1 MFDFVLDPQV
11 KKQPIE
17 LLALYDV
24 IIIGAGPGGLN
35 AALYAKRKGLDILLI
50 TKTTGGQ
57 LLNTNLIDNYLGFN
71 NISGEKLSHAFMEHI
86 ISLDVPLL
94 DGVNVEKI
102 TKENN
107 QFKLVLDDKQI
118 IETKTVII
126 ATGGNPR
133 KLRAIGEEA
142 LIGKGVSYCAICDGP
157 FYKDKDVLV
166 VGGGNS
172 ALEAALDLAKIANSI
187 MIVQLEESFTAD
199 KILIDQIIQTKNIR
213 YSLNS
218 EVKEIIG
225 KDETVEQVKYV
236 NRATGEESFVAVD
249 GVFIEIGVIPNNSLI
264 KELVELNRFGEIIV
278 DNDQMSSLSGMFA
291 VGDVTDFPYKQI
303 ITAASQGAVAALSAN
318 NYINKKEQEK

>member
-71 NISGEKLSHAFMEHI
+71 NISGEKLNHAFMEHI

-118 IETKTVII
+118 IETKTVSHRNWSPI
-126 ATGGNPR
+126 TSYWR
-133 KLRAIGEEA
+133 RA
-142 LIGKGVSYCAICDGP
+142 LIGRSFLLLRFEWTI
-157 FYKDKDVLV
+157 YKDKDVLV

-172 ALEAALDLAKIANSI
+172 ALGLL
-187 MIVQLEESFTAD
+187 
-199 KILIDQIIQTKNIR
+199 
-213 YSLNS
+213 
-218 EVKEIIG
+218 
-225 KDETVEQVKYV
+225 
-236 NRATGEESFVAVD
+236 
-249 GVFIEIGVIPNNSLI
+249 
-264 KELVELNRFGEIIV
+264 
-278 DNDQMSSLSGMFA
+278 
-291 VGDVTDFPYKQI
+291 
-303 ITAASQGAVAALSAN
+303 
-318 NYINKKEQEK
+318 